1 VWNPYRNH
9 ISLNVIPVRNFIG
22 PSVVKIIQH
31 IYVLVKHHCQ
41 HEKAVI
47 ALCTDLRVGLLII
60 IIINAKIKVMLNTN
74 VGGELYK
81 SFTVNRTFVCDQ
93 AAATITNTVSDH
105 RREPIDSSQ
114 LAGEW

>member
-1 VWNPYRNH
+1 
-9 ISLNVIPVRNFIG
+9 
-22 PSVVKIIQH
+22 
-31 IYVLVKHHCQ
+31 
-41 HEKAVI
+41 
-47 ALCTDLRVGLLII
+47 
-60 IIINAKIKVMLNTN
+60 MLNTN